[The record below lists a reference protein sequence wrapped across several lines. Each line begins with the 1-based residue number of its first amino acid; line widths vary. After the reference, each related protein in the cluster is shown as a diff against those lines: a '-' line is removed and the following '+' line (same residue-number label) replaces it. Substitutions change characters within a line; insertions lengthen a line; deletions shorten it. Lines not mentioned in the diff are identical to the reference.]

1 MTVAKNT
8 LEKELSKLCENNNQ
22 NFGRILSHLK
32 RSFDEWA
39 LAHLSKEGYPEVK
52 MGYMP
57 FLMNIEIDG
66 ITNNALAQK
75 LRVSKQAMSKTLKE
89 LETLNLIAANPN
101 PNDARSSI
109 IVLTSTGMTMVIHTR
124 KQLDNLTKEYIKVI
138 GKKKYYNMIDS
149 LNTIIDIHKEMDLK
163 DHL

>member
-1 MTVAKNT
+1 MTTTTQKP
-8 LEKELSKLCENNNQ
+8 LQKELAKLCENNKH

-57 FLMNIEIDG
+57 FLMNIDIEG
-66 ITNNALAQK
+66 TTNNALAQK

-109 IVLTSTGMTMVIHTR
+109 IVLTNYGMQMVIHTR
-124 KQLDNLTKEYIKVI
+124 KQLDSLTKEYIKVI
-138 GKKKYYNMIDS
+138 GKKKYNNMIES
-149 LNTIIDIHKEMDLK
+149 LITIIDIHKEIE
-163 DHL
+163 